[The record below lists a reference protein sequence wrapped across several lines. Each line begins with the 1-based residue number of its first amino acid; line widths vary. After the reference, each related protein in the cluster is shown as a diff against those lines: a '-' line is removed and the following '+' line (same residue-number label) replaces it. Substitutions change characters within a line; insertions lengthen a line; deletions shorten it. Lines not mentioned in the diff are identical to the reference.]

1 MNKIHQVRK
10 GLPSYPCF
18 SRYNFMKRTLS
29 SQPRFIFFI
38 LPSWEIKPE
47 HAAVRVS
54 SPTSLD
60 TTSLAK
66 NDGELGNSAGGRRRT
81 DMDNGWR
88 VFANENTWGSG
99 FSDEGMECD
108 SVGDRWVG
116 GSYLKTV

>member
-1 MNKIHQVRK
+1 MILVAIIFTQILEHFEQNFIK
-10 GLPSYPCF
+10 GVKAILPSYPCF
-18 SRYNFMKRTLS
+18 SRYNFRKKTLS

-66 NDGELGNSAGGRRRT
+66 NDGELGNSAGGE
-81 DMDNGWR
+81 D
-88 VFANENTWGSG
+88 ELTWSMVGE
-99 FSDEGMECD
+99 FSPM
-108 SVGDRWVG
+108 
-116 GSYLKTV
+116 KTRGAADLAMK